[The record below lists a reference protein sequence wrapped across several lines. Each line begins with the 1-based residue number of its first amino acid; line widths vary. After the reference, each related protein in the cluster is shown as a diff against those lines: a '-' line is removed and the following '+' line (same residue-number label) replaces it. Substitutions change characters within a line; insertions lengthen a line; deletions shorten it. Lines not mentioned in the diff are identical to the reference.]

1 MSKRD
6 SLRRRLPTRT
16 PYPRILIVSEGR
28 VTEPGYFNEMQR
40 VDRRQVALTFESGMT
55 PKTAVETAARMKHE
69 YDQVWCVFDIDSH
82 PLVPDARQQA
92 RDNNIDL
99 AISNPCFELWA
110 VLHFQDQRAH
120 IDPPG
125 LRELCRR
132 HMPGY
137 VKQLPFDELFP
148 HVDEAMR
155 RAEELEQMHER
166 NDSAGENPS
175 TGAHQLVR
183 FIRSHPPALER

>member
-6 SLRRRLPTRT
+6 SLRRRGPTRT
-16 PYPRILIVSEGR
+16 RYPRILIVSEGK

-40 VDRRQVALTFESGMT
+40 IERRQVALNFESGMT
-55 PKTAVETAARMKHE
+55 PKTAVETAARLKRE
-69 YDQVWCVFDIDSH
+69 YNEVWCVFDIDSH

-92 RDNNIDL
+92 RDNNIEL

-110 VLHFQDQRAH
+110 VLHYQDQHAH
-120 IDPPG
+120 IERPK

-137 VKQLPFDELFP
+137 KKRLPFVELFP
-148 HVDEAMR
+148 HIEEAIR
-155 RAEELEQMHER
+155 RAEDLEQMHKGR
-166 NDSAGENPS
+166 GTAGENPS
-175 TGAHQLVR
+175 TGVHRLVR
-183 FIRSHPPALER
+183 SIRSRRPSLER